1 MAKTPSEQKAADREA
16 IARATAEFLSDGGE
30 IQKLG
35 NRLGPTKNLT
45 WRGESNAIWKAKIRG
60 DLPVKAPP
68 RPKPVKTKR
77 KATPRAAIE
86 RMSEAR
92 SAKHKA
98 ARDALEPTV
107 RKLAGLGVI
116 RAHIAQTVGV
126 SATTID
132 KIGREHG
139 IDIPLQ
145 PRRGTRQARNN
156 AELREEWE

>member
-1 MAKTPSEQKAADREA
+1 MTPICAIKEADRDA
-16 IARATAEFLSDGGE
+16 IARTTAEFLSDGGE

-35 NRLGPTKNLT
+35 SGMRPTKNMT
-45 WRGESNAIWKAKIRG
+45 WRGESDAAWQARQRG
-60 DLPVKAPP
+60 DLPMQAPP
-68 RPKPVKTKR
+68 RPRPIKAKR

-107 RKLAGLGVI
+107 RKLASLGVI

-132 KIGREHG
+132 KIGIENS
-139 IDIPLQ
+139 IEIPLQ

>member
-1 MAKTPSEQKAADREA
+1 MTLSEHKDAERDA
-16 IARATAEFLSDGGE
+16 IARATAEFLSDGGR

-35 NRLGPTKNLT
+35 NGMRPTKNLT
-45 WRGESNAIWKAKIRG
+45 WRGEGDATWQAKQRG
-60 DLPVKAPP
+60 DLPMKAPP

-77 KATPRAAIE
+77 KATPRAVIE

-107 RKLAGLGVI
+107 RKLASLGVI

-132 KIGREHG
+132 KIGIENS
-139 IDIPLQ
+139 IEIP
-145 PRRGTRQARNN
+145 RGGANDRTKRQALP
-156 AELREEWE
+156 ALR

>member
-1 MAKTPSEQKAADREA
+1 MTSLSEHKDAERDA

-35 NRLGPTKNLT
+35 NGMRPTNSLT
-45 WRGESNAIWKAKIRG
+45 WRGESDAAWQAKQRG
-60 DLPVKAPP
+60 DLPMQAPP

-107 RKLAGLGVI
+107 RKLASLGVI

-132 KIGREHG
+132 KIGVEHG
-139 IDIPLQ
+139 IEIPLQ